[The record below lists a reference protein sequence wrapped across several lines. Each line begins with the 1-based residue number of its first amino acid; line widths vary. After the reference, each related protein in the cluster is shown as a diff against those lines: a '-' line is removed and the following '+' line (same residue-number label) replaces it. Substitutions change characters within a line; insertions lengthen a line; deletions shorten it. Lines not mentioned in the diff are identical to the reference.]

1 VSFVLDKIRQKAD
14 ACNWLNLQRSL
25 GLVSKIEKVAVIRH
39 STNQRTRLALL
50 VAILAAILG
59 MVSGYL
65 IWRSVTLRLA
75 VNELDQHA
83 LRYMLR
89 SEDSSSA
96 SEHFL
101 KTMAAEHFAPCSEA
115 ETVFMHHL
123 LFQSEY
129 LRDGGRMIGGR
140 VQCDAMLLPSE
151 VPKTTFSPDYRLK
164 DGTEVYT
171 DIRLV
176 PNDPEARVGVQRGG
190 FFVTFLHWR
199 PDRLGNLPLD
209 FTLTEVGNTGKQPG
223 WLHGERPGAP
233 VWVGDNLYATHCS
246 PHYFNCFTAFVD
258 VDKALSAESRQSA
271 EWAAAG
277 GVVGVLCGILVMM
290 LYFRNQSM
298 VYQLRRA
305 IRRQKLRVAYQP
317 IVELGTRR
325 ILEAEALVRWTDET
339 GYEVSPAMFVQV
351 AETNG
356 FVRELT
362 ELVVRTVLLELG
374 DVLRARPEFTI
385 NVNVTGTDLADPT
398 FLPTLERLLA
408 DAQVAAKSL
417 TIEITESSTAKNAVA
432 VETIKRL
439 RQSGHHVH
447 IDDFGTG
454 YSSLSYLHSLA
465 VDAIKIDK
473 SFTHAIGTEA
483 VTVSILPQILAIA
496 KTLNLQVVAEGIETV
511 EQAEYFARCDQP
523 ILGQGWLYGY
533 PVSAE
538 QFFLLLAGNERET
551 RRGLK

>member
-1 VSFVLDKIRQKAD
+1 M
-14 ACNWLNLQRSL
+14 
-25 GLVSKIEKVAVIRH
+25 IRH
-39 STNQRTRLALL
+39 STHQRTRLALL
-50 VAILAAILG
+50 VGILAAILG

-101 KTMAAEHFAPCSEA
+101 KTMASEHFAPCSEA

-129 LRDGGRMIGGR
+129 LRDGGRMVGGR
-140 VQCDAMLLPSE
+140 VQCDAMLLRSE
-151 VPKTTFSPDYRLK
+151 VPTTVFSPDYRLK

-171 DIRLV
+171 DVRLV
-176 PNDPEARVGVQRGG
+176 PNDPEARVAVQRGG

-209 FTLTEVGNTGKQPG
+209 FTLTEVGNTGRQPG
-223 WLHGERPGAP
+223 WLHGEKPGAP
-233 VWVGDNLYATHCS
+233 PSVLAKDGWARVGDNLYATHCS

-258 VDKALSAESRQSA
+258 VNKALSAESRQSA

-277 GVVGVLCGILVMM
+277 GVVGVLCGVLGMM

-305 IRRQKLRVAYQP
+305 IRRQRLRVAYQP
-317 IVELGTRR
+317 IVELRSRR

-351 AETNG
+351 AESNG

-374 DVLRARPEFTI
+374 DVLRARPDFTI
-385 NVNVTGTDLADPT
+385 NVNVTGMDLADPT

-408 DAQVAAKSL
+408 DSQVAAKSL

-439 RQSGHHVH
+439 RQSGHSVH

-538 QFFLLLAGNERET
+538 QFCLLLAGNERET
-551 RRGLK
+551 SRDLR